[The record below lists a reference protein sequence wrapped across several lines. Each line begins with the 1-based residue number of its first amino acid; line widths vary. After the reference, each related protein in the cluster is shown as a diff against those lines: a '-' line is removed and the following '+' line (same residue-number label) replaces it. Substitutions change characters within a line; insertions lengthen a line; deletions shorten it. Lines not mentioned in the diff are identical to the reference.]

1 MYAICITRLYRLIIN
16 LLSLRFISHNGFFTL
31 VTLSIW
37 CFSFVWFH
45 KKKHI
50 LRLVEGDT
58 EEAGSM
64 EDMAKDDEVPV
75 VPHHRVT

>member
-31 VTLSIW
+31 VAVSIW

-45 KKKHI
+45 KKNI
-50 LRLVEGDT
+50 FYDWL
-58 EEAGSM
+58 
-64 EDMAKDDEVPV
+64 
-75 VPHHRVT
+75 RVTLKKLAAWRTWRRMTKSLWFPITE

>member
-31 VTLSIW
+31 VAVSIGVSLS
-37 CFSFVWFH
+37 FGFT
-45 KKKHI
+45 KKHI

-75 VPHHRVT
+75 VPHHRVI